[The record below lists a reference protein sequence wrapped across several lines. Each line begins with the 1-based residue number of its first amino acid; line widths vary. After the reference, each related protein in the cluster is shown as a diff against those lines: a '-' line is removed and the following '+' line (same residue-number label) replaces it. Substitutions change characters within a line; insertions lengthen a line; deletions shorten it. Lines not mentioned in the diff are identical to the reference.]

1 MTECIILTIG
11 KELLIGQVIDTNST
25 WLGSELNAL
34 GINVKR
40 ILSIADEADEI
51 KEAIDYALK
60 NASIVIATG
69 GLGPTRDDITKKC
82 IAEYFDDSMEFHQE
96 TYDRMVAIFK
106 KFGREPQEAHK
117 EQSKMPTKAII
128 LKNEMGTAPGMLF
141 KIGEKSLLSVPGVP
155 YEMKNIFT
163 KQFVPLLKEQYIN
176 EIILHRTIRT
186 VGVGESI
193 LAAQIDDIVNS
204 FPSNLSVAY
213 LPSIGTVRIRL
224 SANGSNENEIRALL
238 KKYEDQ
244 ILNRVKEYVFGFDLT
259 TLEESLQTLAV
270 RQKIKIGTAESCTG
284 GSIAKRITAI
294 SGSSAYYEGSF
305 ICYSNELK
313 MNLLDVKS
321 ETLEK
326 HGAVS
331 EDTVKEM
338 CLACVAK
345 LNVDLAVAVSGI
357 AGPTGGTAEK
367 PIGTVWLACGNNSH
381 MVTKKL
387 SLAKDRKLNIEYTTT
402 YALNMLRK
410 FLMTQ

>member
-11 KELLIGQVIDTNST
+11 KELLIGQVIDTNSA

-40 ILSIADEADEI
+40 ILSVADEEEEI
-51 KEAIDYALK
+51 KDAIDYALK
-60 NASIVIATG
+60 HATIVIATG

-82 IAEYFDDSMEFHQE
+82 IADYFNDSLEFHQE
-96 TYDRMVAIFK
+96 TYDGIVSIFK
-106 KFGREPQEAHK
+106 KYGREPQEAHK
-117 EQSKMPTKAII
+117 EQAKMPTTAIV
-128 LKNEMGTAPGMLF
+128 LKNELGTAPGMLF
-141 KIGEKSLLSVPGVP
+141 KIGNKSLLSVPGVP

-163 KQFVPLLKEQYIN
+163 NHFVSIVKEQYSKGL
-176 EIILHRTIRT
+176 ILHRTIRT

-193 LAAQIDDIVNS
+193 LATEIDDIVND
-204 FPSNLSVAY
+204 FPENMSIAY

-224 SANGSNENEIRALL
+224 SANGKDEKEVKKLL
-238 KKYEDQ
+238 SEYERR
-244 ILNRVKEYVFGFDLT
+244 ILDRVEEFVYGFDLT
-259 TLEESLQTLAV
+259 TLEESLQILAV

-284 GSIAKRITAI
+284 GSIAKRIT
-294 SGSSAYYEGSF
+294 SVPGSSAYYEGSVV
-305 ICYSNELK
+305 CYSYDLK
-313 MNLLDVKS
+313 MNLLDVNPK
-321 ETLEK
+321 TLEK

-338 CLACVAK
+338 CLSCVDK
-345 LNVDLAVAVSGI
+345 LNIDVAIAVSGV
-357 AGPTGGTAEK
+357 AGPGGGTEEK
-367 PIGTVWLACGNNSH
+367 PVGTIWLACGNKSR

-387 SLAKDRKLNIEYTTT
+387 SLAKDRKINIEYTTT